1 MTKAAYDKIA
11 AGLEEVLEKLRTED
25 MPWLSQDWV
34 DGCIDPDA
42 PQQFVGPALYV
53 KPKGWK

>member
-1 MTKAAYDKIA
+1 MTKATYDKIA

-34 DGCIDPDA
+34 DGCIHA